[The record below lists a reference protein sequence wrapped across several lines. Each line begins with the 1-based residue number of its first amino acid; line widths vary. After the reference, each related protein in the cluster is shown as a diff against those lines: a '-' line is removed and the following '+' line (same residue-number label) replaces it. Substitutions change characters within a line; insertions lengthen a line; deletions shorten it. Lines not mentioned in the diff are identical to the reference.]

1 MLDNRFR
8 KVSDRIMNP
17 IGAGLARI
25 HITADVLTVFGLL
38 AAGVTTWLIAIGEFR
53 WAVLGLIVTGLPDLF
68 DGAVA
73 RHTGK
78 AGPRGAFFDSV
89 VDRISDAALLGGAA
103 WWFANGGGEPS
114 LAVLALAVAVV
125 SMMISY
131 ERAKAE
137 ALGYGGKGGLME
149 RAERLIVLGVGLFFN
164 QLEIALW
171 VLLALGILT
180 MLHRFVRVWREAS
193 APDTGTARMEAK
205 LRDARKRRAERLG
218 RPVPPDGRALTFA
231 EWWQSRRPGERRR
244 RPSRSRHRG

>member
-8 KVSDRIMNP
+8 TVSDRMLSP
-17 IGAGLARI
+17 IGAALARI
-25 HITADVLTVFGLL
+25 GVNADVLTVIGLL
-38 AAGVTTWLIAIGEFR
+38 SAGVTTWLIAIGEFR
-53 WAVLGLIVTGLPDLF
+53 WAVVGIIVTGIPDLL
-68 DGAVA
+68 DGSVA
-73 RHTGK
+73 RHTGR

-103 WWFANGGGEPS
+103 WWFANGGGQPS

-164 QLEIALW
+164 QLEAALW
-171 VLLALGILT
+171 VLLVLGILT
-180 MLHRFVRVWREAS
+180 MLHRFFRVWRQAS
-193 APDTGTARMEAK
+193 EPDTGTARMEAR
-205 LRDARKRRAERLG
+205 LRDARRRRAERLG
-218 RPVPPDGRALTFA
+218 RPIPVDGQSRTFS

-244 RPSRSRHRG
+244 RPSRSRPRG